1 MTFPVMVFVF
11 VNAFPYV
18 MKLLAP
24 TFAAFTFPGAKTFP
38 LTSAIPVDGNPTTT
52 PSSLEAL
59 PMSVVVYM
67 LPVSVIFG
75 PEIFPTMSAVMSP
88 GTSTIRFSKN
98 DPFPMRYLPFTFPDT
113 DTYCPDRIFPT
124 ISVVDT
130 GAISAG

>member
-1 MTFPVMVFVF
+1 MTFPVMEFVF

-18 MKLLAP
+18 MKLLAS

-52 PSSLEAL
+52 PSNIEAL
-59 PMSVVVYM
+59 PTSVVDDM
-67 LPVSVIFG
+67 FPVSVIFG
-75 PEIFPTMSAVMSP
+75 PEIFPTMSAVIFP

-98 DPFPMRYLPFTFPDT
+98 VPFPMRYFPFTFPDT

-124 ISVVDT
+124 MSVVDI